1 MDWKIIVIVLVGLF
15 LITSGFLEKVGV
27 NTGDIESKAKDFLGK
42 FVSNVPDIPV
52 VRNIT
57 ISGEFQNPEI
67 DLSNIPI
74 EHLTIKYEPFEQD
87 HEIFIS
93 NNKMSVKSLAVINL
107 KNYNGVLK
115 INNDRLDIVGN
126 SKEANIND
134 ISFETTTKNIP
145 IEAYSL
151 KFKELEINNL
161 KINRFNPKNMNGK
174 LSIQEKITINLENEP
189 LILEAFLGDMK
200 FSGTMLKIDGK
211 TRRVLVSGKDYS
223 ATVGS

>member
-1 MDWKIIVIVLVGLF
+1 MDWKIIVVVLIGLF
-15 LITSGFLEKVGV
+15 LITSGFLEKVGI
-27 NTGDIESKAKDFLGK
+27 NTDNIESKARDFLGR
-42 FVSNVPDIPV
+42 FISNVPDVSV

-67 DLSNIPI
+67 DLSNIPV
-74 EHLTIKYEPFEQD
+74 ESLTIKYEPFEQD

-93 NNKMSVKSLAVINL
+93 NNKMSVKSSAAINL

-134 ISFETTTKNIP
+134 ISFETTKNIP

-189 LILEAFLGDMK
+189 LILEAFLGDMR
-200 FSGTMLKIDGK
+200 FSGAALKIDGK
-211 TRRVLVSGKDYS
+211 ARRVLVSGKDYS